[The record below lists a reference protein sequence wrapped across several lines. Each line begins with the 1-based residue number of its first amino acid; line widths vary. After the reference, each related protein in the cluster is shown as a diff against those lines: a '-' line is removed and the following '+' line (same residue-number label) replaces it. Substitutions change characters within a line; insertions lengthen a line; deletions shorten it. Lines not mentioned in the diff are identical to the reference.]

1 MTPVTVEEDE
11 FVEDAARQLDD
22 SNTTDQSS
30 TIVSTKLPDVGN
42 TTQSPKEDD
51 QQQTPIETADKTQTR
66 ENSSP
71 TCRRSLR
78 KSKAPDRLI
87 ESI

>member
-1 MTPVTVEEDE
+1 M
-11 FVEDAARQLDD
+11 
-22 SNTTDQSS
+22 
-30 TIVSTKLPDVGN
+30 STKLPDGN
-42 TTQSPKEDD
+42 TIQSPKDD
-51 QQQTPIETADKTQTR
+51 QQQTLIETADKAQTR
-66 ENSSP
+66 EDLYP